1 MNDDDIPRRLAAI
14 MAADIAGYT
23 RLMETD
29 EAGTVAAW
37 RMARADIIDP
47 GIANHGGR
55 IVKLTGDGFLAEFTT
70 VERAV
75 RCALALQQAFGE
87 RFAEMPA
94 DRRVAFRIG
103 VNLGDIYIDRDD
115 IYGTGV
121 NIAARLEGLAEAGG
135 ICISDDVFH
144 QVRGKV
150 DADFDDMGDHVLKN
164 VAEPV
169 RVYGLRPVG
178 DAARAAPAD
187 DDGDR
192 VLPLPDKPSVA
203 VLAFE
208 NMSGDPEQEYFSDG
222 ISEDIITELSRVR
235 GLFVIARNSSFT
247 YKGKATSI
255 RQIGRELGVRTVLEG
270 SVRKAGNRVRVT
282 AQLIDAGNDGHLW
295 AERYDR
301 DLEDIFAVQDEITQ
315 SIVEAL
321 AGRLVPQSS
330 AVAHSPRDMD
340 AYDLFL
346 RGRRQV
352 GLTTAEANVEAKTLL
367 GRAIEIDPGFASAY
381 AALSVAYV
389 LDYLNR
395 WGDDRP
401 EEAQRRARELA
412 ERAVALDERNPH
424 AHWALAI
431 QYNYQRQYELGA
443 ESSRHALA
451 LDENLPQAYGTL
463 GTALL
468 GLGQYDEAL
477 EMIET
482 GIRRDPQGPTVM
494 LHHKARALFNLGR
507 FEDAAEVLRDRI
519 RRSPGTDLSRA
530 LLASVCGH
538 LGRREE
544 ARQVWDE
551 VLRANPR
558 FSLEQRRAVLPDPE
572 FARLI
577 EGLGKAGLPPDE

>member
-23 RLMETD
+23 RLMEAD

-47 GIANHGGR
+47 GIAGHGGR

-150 DADFDDMGDHVLKN
+150 DAAFDDMGDHVLKN

-169 RVYGLRPVG
+169 RVYRLRPVG

-192 VLPLPDKPSVA
+192 ALPLPDKPSVA

-208 NMSGDPEQEYFSDG
+208 NMSGDPEQEYFSEG
-222 ISEDIITELSRVR
+222 ISEDIITELSRVH

-255 RQIGRELGVRTVLEG
+255 RQIGRELGVGTVLEG

-282 AQLIDAGNDGHLW
+282 AQLIDAVNDGHLW

-330 AVAHSPRDMD
+330 AVAHSPTDMD

-352 GLTTAEANVEAKTLL
+352 GLTTAEANAEAKTLL
-367 GRAIEIDPGFASAY
+367 SRAIEIDPGFASAY
-381 AALSVAYV
+381 AALSVAHV

-443 ESSRHALA
+443 QSSRHALA

-558 FSLEQRRAVLPDPE
+558 FSLEQRRAVLPDSE

-577 EGLGKAGLPPDE
+577 EGLGKAGLPPDG